1 MKKWLSFLLAG
12 TLIGAF
18 IPFGLHTTVDTVNA
32 AASTFK
38 DVKND
43 HWAKNAIDSAVA
55 KGYFKGYAD
64 GTFRPNATVTRAEFA
79 ALLARMAK
87 GDAIEAASTESG
99 HVFSDLSG
107 HWSEA
112 EVERAVSLG
121 FIQPADYSNG
131 FKPNTL
137 ITRFEM
143 SKWMTSGL
151 AAADGDYKQA
161 LEDTKTTVIPVK
173 EYFNPGIPQTKSSY
187 IAVALGTKLM
197 SGYPDGSFGLDKNA
211 TRAEVSTILLN
222 LERVSSQKADSFLG
236 LKELRQ
242 VGTDHTNL
250 ETISPFTTGN
260 TSLNDVVEK
269 TLTFR
274 NNAGSL
280 KLHNYIVVDTEDF
293 KNIES
298 IYAPLFVDETDYI
311 SRLDEPGVYR
321 AYIQITI
328 YPKTKEFDL
337 DHYMNGVIDGVVGG
351 SKISNE
357 SLIKKYGYFT
367 LPNMYTKEFFLNHN
381 SGNGVTLWVERFLDS
396 KTMGSQVTTDDGSFA
411 SINNK

>member
-12 TLIGAF
+12 TLISAF
-18 IPFGLHTTVDTVNA
+18 IPFGFQTTGDTADA

-64 GTFRPNATVTRAEFA
+64 GTFKPNATVTRAEFA
-79 ALLARMAK
+79 ALLARVAK
-87 GDAIEAASTESG
+87 GDAAETASSG
-99 HVFSDLSG
+99 HEFSDLTG

-121 FIQPADYSNG
+121 FVQPGDYPNG
-131 FKPNTL
+131 FKPNTP

-151 AAADGDYKQA
+151 AAAAEDYKQA

-211 TRAEVSTILLN
+211 TRAEASTILLN
-222 LERVSSQKADSFLG
+222 LEQVGGQKADDFLG

-242 VGTDHTNL
+242 VGTERTNL

-260 TSLNDVVEK
+260 TSLNDVAEK

-293 KNIES
+293 KNIKS
-298 IYAPLFVDETDYI
+298 IYAPLFVDETEYI
-311 SRLDEPGVYR
+311 SRLDKPGVYR

-337 DHYMNGVIDGVVGG
+337 DHYMTGVGDGVVRG
-351 SKISNE
+351 SRILNQN
-357 SLIKKYGYFT
+357 LMQKYGYFT
-367 LPNMYTKEFFLNHN
+367 LPHMDTKEFFEGNN
-381 SGNGVTLWVERFLDS
+381 NGNGITVWVQRFLDS
-396 KTMGSQVTTDDGSFA
+396 ETMGSQITTDDGSFA